1 MHFASINLYELL
13 SQEYLKTNFCKLGQN
28 LQKWQKFLLR
38 KVFPPKRSDLIKFK
52 RTLNTWHNVPEKKRA
67 LLCSVNFCVIFC
79 EIRYGQ
85 LNINV
90 RKYQTLWRKGRR
102 LKFSILRWFKF
113 TGLSEMVHWA
123 KNSRLLP
130 WDLFCEVLR
139 PYFLWIYAYFRRTK
153 FCSRKFQECQNLRN
167 VWQIF
172 ANKAKICKNLETLAA
187 HKSLY
192 A

>member
-1 MHFASINLYELL
+1 MHFAGINLYELL

-38 KVFPPKRSDLIKFK
+38 KVCTPKRSDLIKFK

-79 EIRYGQ
+79 EIRYGH

-90 RKYQTLWRKGRR
+90 RKYQTLWRKGGR
-102 LKFSILRWFKF
+102 LKFFILRWFKF

-123 KNSRLLP
+123 KIPDRYPGCSVNFCAP
-130 WDLFCEVLR
+130 IFCE
-139 PYFLWIYAYFRRTK
+139 FMRTLSVQI
-153 FCSRKFQECQNLRN
+153 FTSRKFQECQNLRN
-167 VWQIF
+167 FWQTF
-172 ANKAKICKNLETLAA
+172 ANKA
-187 HKSLY
+187 
-192 A
+192 